1 MITFFSGAPT
11 GSVVHMDLCVQSS
24 RSYWIGGIMSLHY
37 VTLAEDLSHIA
48 ESKDMSLLNLTGCGL
63 SVSNQGIV
71 AAGDFTG
78 SVMLFKDGNVR
89 PYHTTKI
96 DSQIRCLLWF
106 KSSLLIGLLDGELL
120 SWNKA
125 TGNENDV
132 PFSLYHFVGGVVTMK
147 ISNDLIRLAVGTT
160 GGYLFVF
167 EINISEEK
175 TELDLVYKSLQHKPQ
190 ISPDGTEVPMEVWS
204 LVWSPD
210 DAFIVTTSEDK
221 SSVVADSKTGIT

>member
-1 MITFFSGAPT
+1 MIIFFSGAPT

-106 KSSLLIGLLDGELL
+106 KSSLLIGLLD
-120 SWNKA
+120 
-125 TGNENDV
+125 
-132 PFSLYHFVGGVVTMK
+132 VGGVVTMK

>member
-1 MITFFSGAPT
+1 M
-11 GSVVHMDLCVQSS
+11 
-24 RSYWIGGIMSLHY
+24 
-37 VTLAEDLSHIA
+37 
-48 ESKDMSLLNLTGCGL
+48 
-63 SVSNQGIV
+63 SNQGIV

-78 SVMLFKDGNVR
+78 SVMLFKDGNVH

-120 SWNKA
+120 SWNNA
-125 TGNENDV
+125 TGNDNDV

-147 ISNDLIRLAVGTT
+147 LSNDLIRLAVGTT

-167 EINISEEK
+167 EININEEK

-190 ISPDGTEVPMEVWS
+190 ISPDGTEVPMEIWS

-210 DAFIVTTSEDK
+210 GAFIVTTSEDK
-221 SSVVADSKTGIT
+221 SSVVADSKTGIA